1 MPAIVKVTQ
10 KGDFSKTKT
19 FLKKLKERRF
29 YDALEQYGNKGVELL
44 SANTPMRTGKTAS
57 SWSFVLVKE
66 SDSVVLEWHN
76 NSMGNDGKTP
86 IALLIQLGHGT
97 RTGGYVPPN
106 DYINPVMKP
115 LFDEIADYV
124 GRAVKSL

>member
-1 MPAIVKVTQ
+1 MPALVKVSH
-10 KGDFSKTKT
+10 KGDFSETKS
-19 FLKKLKERRF
+19 FLKKLKEKRF
-29 YDALEQYGNKGVELL
+29 YDSLERYGNKGVELL

-66 SDSVVLEWHN
+66 SDSVTLEWHN
-76 NSMGNDGKTP
+76 NSLGSDNQTP

-106 DYINPVMKP
+106 DYINPVMQP
-115 LFDEIADYV
+115 LFDEIANYV
-124 GRAVKSL
+124 GKAVSSL